1 MVRQFK
7 ALATAFLVLLL
18 APGTRL
24 VGTTA
29 ASGNDFQVSTQAS
42 LPSIKRD
49 FLLNELQLL
58 VLPQA
63 GTGSVSVH
71 LRVNSGAMFDLA
83 GKGGLADFTAG
94 MLLRSAKGVPTKDLS
109 EFLNQSGLTLNLRVG
124 WDSTDITLSGPAAL
138 LESILDLLERLVVNP
153 SFDQAELDAF
163 KAARIKELSAEKPS
177 QLDLAREAALETLY
191 GRYPL
196 GRPVHGTADS
206 ISKINKND
214 VLYYHNRFYIANDAE
229 LAVAGDVTP
238 EEVTKLA
245 RAKLGIW
252 KKGEKVPATFL
263 PPEPLASR
271 KIVLVDRPDAPNSTF
286 VLASQG
292 ISRRASDYLATAV
305 MLRLLESMSARS
317 ASGAKTILEARYLP
331 GPILVAFESTQ
342 DKAPAAVQAIL
353 DAMERLK
360 SADIPQEDL
369 EAAKQSLKASYA
381 QGSAS
386 GAGQIGAIFDIEQY
400 GLGRDYLLNFD
411 ARVAAITSDEV
422 KSAAKKHLN
431 TTAIAIAAVGPAS
444 TLSDLLKKLGQVSV
458 VGSRQTF

>member
-1 MVRQFK
+1 MEDSVVRQFK

-29 ASGNDFQVSTQAS
+29 ASASHFQSSSQVS
-42 LPSIKRD
+42 LPSVKRD
-49 FLLNELQLL
+49 SLLNELQLL
-58 VLPQA
+58 VFPQA

-229 LAVAGDVTP
+229 LAVQGDVQP
-238 EEVTKLA
+238 EEVTKIA

-263 PPEPLASR
+263 PPDPLPSR
-271 KIVLVDRPDAPNSTF
+271 RVVLIDRPDSSI
-286 VLASQG
+286 ASVAWAGYG
-292 ISRRASDYLATAV
+292 ISRRANDYLACAV
-305 MLRLLESMSARS
+305 LVQLLQSSIARATFGTVSGVKVNLES
-317 ASGAKTILEARYLP
+317 GYLA
-331 GPILVAFESTQ
+331 GPLLIAIDSPTDNVAG
-342 DKAPAAVQAIL
+342 AVQAVI
-353 DAMERLK
+353 DSMERLK
-360 SADIPQEDL
+360 SADATQEDL
-369 EAAKQSLKASYA
+369 ERAKQTVISTYVEGIASP
-381 QGSAS
+381 
-386 GAGQIGAIFDIEQY
+386 E
-400 GLGRDYLLNFD
+400 R
-411 ARVAAITSDEV
+411 RV
-422 KSAAKKHLN
+422 
-431 TTAIAIAAVGPAS
+431 
-444 TLSDLLKKLGQVSV
+444 
-458 VGSRQTF
+458 